1 MLKVQS
7 HRTLANLQVNLLFYV
22 HGYRFECATLAP
34 SDLAQACTRCTTT
47 CTTWSSEYTTPC
59 PRWGAPFGLLPV
71 GLEIGNIL
79 YNGWSTGAISLE
91 RTLHLK
97 KKVTGWWFGTYIL
110 CFHILGMSW
119 SQLTNSIFFQRGRWL
134 NHQPGEP
141 RWAGRWPPDDFPG
154 FWRTLSTE
162 LLIMKRMNR
171 REWSIFSATRKAR
184 MARQKSCANH
194 GGCGSEFGAMIS
206 SRSWFSGQ
214 SYHVPIHP
222 ILSILSDTS
231 GTWCETILFT
241 FIYPLDPTGVR
252 LTPPLN
258 FVSLNVRVA
267 LDVRSTFQGW
277 IDVTCWRCETPPF
290 RHHQRLYN

>member
-91 RTLHLK
+91 RTLHWK

-171 REWSIFSATRKAR
+171 REWSIFQQPEKPEWRDRNHVPT
-184 MARQKSCANH
+184 MAVVVRIWCHDLIKVMVQWSVLPCPYP
-194 GGCGSEFGAMIS
+194 
-206 SRSWFSGQ
+206 
-214 SYHVPIHP
+214 SYPIHP
-222 ILSILSDTS
+222 IGHQWHMMWNNI
-231 GTWCETILFT
+231 
-241 FIYPLDPTGVR
+241 IYIYLPTGSHWCPFDSATQFCVTER
-252 LTPPLN
+252 QGGAWCSIHFSGMDRCHMLKMWDA
-258 FVSLNVRVA
+258 A
-267 LDVRSTFQGW
+267 LQTSSE
-277 IDVTCWRCETPPF
+277 II
-290 RHHQRLYN
+290 